1 MTAVPISRQVVDGD
15 AVLADS
21 QCTCIFQLSCEWYFI
36 NFVGKFGI
44 HSGMLFEL
52 PLKKKNIKQ
61 SKHIITK
68 VFLFLPKYNTY
79 AFSSSINVRCI
90 GSCKES
96 GKRLLPPPP
105 PPMDTS
111 WAGMGPGYYQQTF
124 KNHGY
129 LLPAK
134 FWWNSLC
141 NFGEVAE
148 FVI

>member
-105 PPMDTS
+105 PPWIHPERVWDL
-111 WAGMGPGYYQQTF
+111 AIINKLLRIMGTYF
-124 KNHGY
+124 
-129 LLPAK
+129 LP
-134 FWWNSLC
+134 
-141 NFGEVAE
+141 NFGEIHY
-148 FVI
+148 VISER

>member
-21 QCTCIFQLSCEWYFI
+21 QCTCIFQSSCEWYFI

-52 PLKKKNIKQ
+52 PLKKKHKAV
-61 SKHIITK
+61 KTHHHEGF
-68 VFLFLPKYNTY
+68 FLFLPKYNTY

-105 PPMDTS
+105 PWIHPERVWDL
-111 WAGMGPGYYQQTF
+111 AIINKLLRIMGTYF
-124 KNHGY
+124 
-129 LLPAK
+129 LP
-134 FWWNSLC
+134 
-141 NFGEVAE
+141 NFGEIHY
-148 FVI
+148 VISER

>member
-52 PLKKKNIKQ
+52 PLKKNIKQ

-68 VFLFLPKYNTY
+68 VFFIFTK
-79 AFSSSINVRCI
+79 I
-90 GSCKES
+90 
-96 GKRLLPPPP
+96 
-105 PPMDTS
+105 
-111 WAGMGPGYYQQTF
+111 
-124 KNHGY
+124 
-129 LLPAK
+129 
-134 FWWNSLC
+134 
-141 NFGEVAE
+141 
-148 FVI
+148 

>member
-1 MTAVPISRQVVDGD
+1 MTAEPISRQVVDGD

-68 VFLFLPKYNTY
+68 VFFYFYQNITPMHLVLQSMYVVLVLAKK
-79 AFSSSINVRCI
+79 VVKDC
-90 GSCKES
+90 C
-96 GKRLLPPPP
+96 LPP

>member
-21 QCTCIFQLSCEWYFI
+21 QCTCIFQSSYEWYFI

-52 PLKKKNIKQ
+52 PLKKKHKAVKTHHHEGFFYFYQNITPMHLVLQ
-61 SKHIITK
+61 SMYVVLVLAKK
-68 VFLFLPKYNTY
+68 VVKDCCL
-79 AFSSSINVRCI
+79 
-90 GSCKES
+90 
-96 GKRLLPPPP
+96 

>member
-1 MTAVPISRQVVDGD
+1 MYMYISIK
-15 AVLADS
+15 L
-21 QCTCIFQLSCEWYFI
+21 CNCEWYFI

-52 PLKKKNIKQ
+52 PLKKKHKAV
-61 SKHIITK
+61 KTHHHEGF
-68 VFLFLPKYNTY
+68 FLFLPKYNTY

-96 GKRLLPPPP
+96 GKRLLPPP